1 MAKRQVKERPVK
13 MTRKYE
19 SRVAQE
25 QRQLRFI
32 RIGIGAVVGII
43 VLLFLAGLFKTRVAD
58 PAATRSAKEEL
69 KTLPAVTV
77 NDTVISIA
85 DWQARVRFER
95 QMYINQAAQISQQ
108 LSLFDPTTEFGQQII
123 SQGQAQIQ
131 QIQSELDL
139 GDGIATDVLDQMVDE
154 QLIRQEAARRSVTI
168 TPEELQRYIEVDL
181 FSYPYPPTAEPVPTL
196 PPPILSPTATVTPE
210 PTLTPT
216 TPPTPRSLQ
225 DFEASYEQ
233 YTQQVG
239 DISEMSEELWRSMVE
254 GQLLRDKLFELFAT
268 EVETNVQ
275 QIQGR
280 YIVAQEQPTADGF
293 MARLNA
299 GESFEK
305 LAEEIEADQSEE
317 PAAIT
322 GRFDW
327 SPAGIIQSR
336 FGEDFAKVALNTSAG
351 QYAREVITGSDGQF
365 YLVLV
370 EGNETRELADYYIE
384 QQQEEEF
391 QSWLDQQKQGE
402 GVVYGDWRP
411 YIPLEPSL
419 PTS

>member
-1 MAKRQVKERPVK
+1 
-13 MTRKYE
+13 
-19 SRVAQE
+19 
-25 QRQLRFI
+25 
-32 RIGIGAVVGII
+32 
-43 VLLFLAGLFKTRVAD
+43 
-58 PAATRSAKEEL
+58 
-69 KTLPAVTV
+69 
-77 NDTVISIA
+77 
-85 DWQARVRFER
+85 
-95 QMYINQAAQISQQ
+95 
-108 LSLFDPTTEFGQQII
+108 
-123 SQGQAQIQ
+123 
-131 QIQSELDL
+131 
-139 GDGIATDVLDQMVDE
+139 
-154 QLIRQEAARRSVTI
+154 
-168 TPEELQRYIEVDL
+168 
-181 FSYPYPPTAEPVPTL
+181 
-196 PPPILSPTATVTPE
+196 
-210 PTLTPT
+210 
-216 TPPTPRSLQ
+216 
-225 DFEASYEQ
+225 
-233 YTQQVG
+233 
-239 DISEMSEELWRSMVE
+239 MSEEMWRAMVE
-254 GQLLRDKLFELFAT
+254 GQLLRDKLFEVFAT

-280 YIVAQEQPTADGF
+280 YIVAQEQTTADGF

-370 EGNETRELADYYIE
+370 EGNETRELADFYFE
-384 QQQEEEF
+384 QQQEGEF

-402 GVVYGDWRP
+402 GIVYGDWRP

-419 PTS
+419 SSS